1 MRAVWNRCGV
11 DDGGVMSETACAN
24 RLCWGT
30 K

>member
-1 MRAVWNRCGV
+1 MSGAGTGRGV
-11 DDGGVMSETACAN
+11 NAGGVMSETACAN